1 MQKMSFLQWR
11 GGGGDPP
18 SLRSENISQTKIV
31 KTKFCMAKQR
41 EPPRPSLQMTELY
54 KEET

>member
-18 SLRSENISQTKIV
+18 SLRSEIISQTKTV
-31 KTKFCMAKQR
+31 KTKLCMAKQR